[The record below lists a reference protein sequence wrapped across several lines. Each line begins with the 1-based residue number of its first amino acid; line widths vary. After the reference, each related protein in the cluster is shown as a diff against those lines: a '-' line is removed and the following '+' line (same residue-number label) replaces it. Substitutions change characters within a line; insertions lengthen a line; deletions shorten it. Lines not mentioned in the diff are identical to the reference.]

1 MPAKKRERER
11 DTKGILRRIGGY
23 MMRHK
28 GLLVLA
34 VIMTLISNS
43 LALVGPM
50 LSGYA
55 IDAIELGKGL
65 VAFNKV
71 FYYAGLM
78 LGLYLLSSAF
88 GYLLQVVMI
97 TVSRRVIFSMREDIF
112 NKLAVLPV
120 KFFDANYTG
129 DIISKISYDCDT
141 LNGSLS
147 GDLVQILASIITI
160 VGSFIMMAHL
170 SPLLVLI
177 SVLTIPLTVI
187 ISGFIAKKTKPLFR
201 TRSKMTGE
209 LNGFVE
215 EMVTGLKTIK
225 AYNQERN
232 TVDAQDTV
240 NSAVVDAYYKAE
252 YYSSLAG
259 PGMNFINN
267 LSMALVSVFGALI
280 YMAGG
285 MSIGNISS
293 FVMYSRRFA
302 GPINEIA
309 NIYGELQSALA
320 AAERIFRLLD
330 EIPEPED
337 VENAIELQNVEG
349 DVKIEEVNFGYV
361 AEKPVLHN
369 FNLHAEPG
377 SLTAIVGPTGAGKTT
392 MINMLMRFY
401 DIDSGKITVDGQSVS
416 QLNRLSLRRAY
427 SMVLQDTWLFYGSIF
442 ENIAY
447 GKPEASKE
455 EVEAVARAVKLH
467 SYIMRLP
474 EGYDTILTDDGS
486 NISKGQMQLLT
497 IARAMLM
504 DSHMLILDEAT
515 SNVDTR
521 TEVQIQ
527 LAMRR
532 LMQDKTCFVVAHRLS
547 TVRNADKILVVR
559 NGNVVESGTHDEL
572 MTHNGF
578 YRELYYAQ
586 FA

>member
-1 MPAKKRERER
+1 
-11 DTKGILRRIGGY
+11 
-23 MMRHK
+23 
-28 GLLVLA
+28 
-34 VIMTLISNS
+34 
-43 LALVGPM
+43 
-50 LSGYA
+50 
-55 IDAIELGKGL
+55 
-65 VAFNKV
+65 
-71 FYYAGLM
+71 
-78 LGLYLLSSAF
+78 
-88 GYLLQVVMI
+88 
-97 TVSRRVIFSMREDIF
+97 
-112 NKLAVLPV
+112 
-120 KFFDANYTG
+120 
-129 DIISKISYDCDT
+129 
-141 LNGSLS
+141 
-147 GDLVQILASIITI
+147 
-160 VGSFIMMAHL
+160 
-170 SPLLVLI
+170 
-177 SVLTIPLTVI
+177 
-187 ISGFIAKKTKPLFR
+187 
-201 TRSKMTGE
+201 
-209 LNGFVE
+209 
-215 EMVTGLKTIK
+215 
-225 AYNQERN
+225 
-232 TVDAQDTV
+232 
-240 NSAVVDAYYKAE
+240 
-252 YYSSLAG
+252 
-259 PGMNFINN
+259 
-267 LSMALVSVFGALI
+267 
-280 YMAGG
+280 
-285 MSIGNISS
+285 
-293 FVMYSRRFA
+293 
-302 GPINEIA
+302 
-309 NIYGELQSALA
+309 
-320 AAERIFRLLD
+320 
-330 EIPEPED
+330 
-337 VENAIELQNVEG
+337 
-349 DVKIEEVNFGYV
+349 
-361 AEKPVLHN
+361 
-369 FNLHAEPG
+369 
-377 SLTAIVGPTGAGKTT
+377 

>member
-1 MPAKKRERER
+1 MSAKKRERER

-112 NKLAVLPV
+112 NKLAILPV
-120 KFFDANYTG
+120 KYFDANYTG

-177 SVLTIPLTVI
+177 SVLTLPLTVI

-337 VENAIELQNVEG
+337 VENAIALQDVEG

-416 QLNRLSLRRAY
+416 QINRLSLRRAY

-504 DSHMLILDEAT
+504 DSNMLILDEAT